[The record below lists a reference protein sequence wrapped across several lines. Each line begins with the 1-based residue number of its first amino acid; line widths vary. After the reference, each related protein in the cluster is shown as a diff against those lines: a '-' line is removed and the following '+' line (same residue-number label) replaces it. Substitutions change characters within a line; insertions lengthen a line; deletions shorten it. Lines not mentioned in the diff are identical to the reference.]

1 MCVDKLLILYFA
13 DKQSSVSLSSHF
25 SGENKNSTSKRGPS
39 FELYIRRIPS
49 LVTEVGVHYFSNTSL
64 LFVTLVIIH

>member
-25 SGENKNSTSKRGPS
+25 SGENKNSTSKRGSS

-49 LVTEVGVHYFSNTSL
+49 LVTEVGVHYCNTSL